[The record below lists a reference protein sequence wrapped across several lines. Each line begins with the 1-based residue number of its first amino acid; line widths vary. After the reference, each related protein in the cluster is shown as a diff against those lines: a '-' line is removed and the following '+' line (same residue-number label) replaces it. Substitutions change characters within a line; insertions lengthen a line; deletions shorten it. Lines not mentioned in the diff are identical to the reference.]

1 LAGRLL
7 EGNEYRFGPKN
18 DWSIVVANTQP
29 LREKAFKLVHDIYLG
44 KGYSI
49 GTNRE
54 SCLWCTIHHLHPH
67 TLTFLAVKAGQAAGT
82 VSIVPDS
89 RLGLPADIIFPE
101 RLAVLRKAWRRL
113 SEVFSLGVDEGIAH
127 SAIDLTMHL
136 YRLVHLAAT
145 HLFHKT
151 DIVASVMA
159 HHAAFYSNF
168 LLFDDVF
175 PDSRQSPK
183 TGERVIF
190 TRMNLE
196 TMESRYAERYS
207 RLKGKRNLHRWF
219 FRNEEEQA
227 MIDWIRSNRQPMT
240 ADELNYFGAEKSHA
254 LSEAG
259 SDSVAVLTE
268 YCKMAEAAGD
278 LKRRED

>member
-7 EGNEYRFGPKN
+7 EANEYRFGPKN
-18 DWSIVVANTQP
+18 DWGIVVANTQS

-44 KGYSI
+44 KGYAL
-49 GTNRE
+49 RLE
-54 SCLWCTIHHLHPH
+54 SGSGLWCTLHHLHPY

-101 RLAVLRKAWRRL
+101 RLAVLRKAGRRL
-113 SEVFSLGVDEGIAH
+113 SEIFSLGVDEGIAH
-127 SAIDLTMHL
+127 SAVDLTMHL
-136 YRLVHLAAT
+136 YRLVHLAANR
-145 HLFHKT
+145 LFHNT

-159 HHAAFYSNF
+159 HHAAFYSKF
-168 LLFDDVF
+168 LLFDEVF

-183 TGERVIF
+183 TGEQVVF
-190 TRMNLE
+190 ARMNLE
-196 TMESRYAERYS
+196 TMESRYARRYS
-207 RLKGKRNLHRWF
+207 RLKGKKNLHRWF
-219 FRNEEEQA
+219 FQNEDAEA
-227 MIDWIRSNRQPMT
+227 MINWIRSNRQPMS

-259 SDSVAVLTE
+259 SETVAVLME
-268 YCKMAEAAGD
+268 YCEKAETARD
-278 LKRRED
+278 QDRRED